1 MARVP
6 TYDSPQV
13 QQQVARPV
21 QLQGVAPDTTSIA
34 RGIESFERGAQI
46 LVNKQ
51 RDETNAAVLQG
62 AATKLGEYQNN
73 DLFNPES
80 GVYATKGGAAIG
92 IAQTRLEAFDQHAL
106 DIRNGLNTDEQRS
119 KWDAYY
125 SGQRQSYSSNLQKY
139 EFKEIDQ
146 YKSDQAKGFI
156 TTASQS
162 AVLNYQNPDQ
172 INRALTQIDAVMSSE
187 GLRNGMAP
195 ELLDA
200 QKLKVKSSIY
210 ADVLQ
215 RQATDDP
222 FAAQKR
228 LKEYQG
234 SMSADD
240 LVRVGGMIENKVD
253 RLQQKAEMA
262 QLRAEARAERTLGKI
277 DAQISSGIP
286 ATPDMWKAW
295 ASSVRGTPAQAEFNQ
310 RVNQE
315 VETQKVLRLPIDQQ
329 VAFINEKTAELQ
341 QNGGTVADAANL
353 NRLSRAVDSSAKM
366 MNNSPLDYFQQR
378 LGGDVPPLD
387 LGSDD
392 APAVLAD
399 RLAALQGMQQKFGPT
414 VAMKPL
420 LPQEVKQ
427 ISAQLESM
435 SPDDQSKLFAQLHS
449 AMGDD
454 KAYAGAMQQIAPD
467 SPIRAL
473 TGLIAGKQRSMTLQK
488 KWFSADVEAT
498 SGDVAKTMMVGES
511 ILNRSKTQN
520 AEDGSPK
527 NFPIPKQT
535 EFQLAFSKAMGD
547 VFAGQPQA
555 YELAMQATRA
565 YYTGAAAQRG
575 DITGEVDSRQMKN
588 AIKASVGEVVVFGGS
603 STLAPWGMAADIFHD
618 VAEKKLSQALSTPYF
633 GKQSQGM
640 VEQGNIDLNAR
651 PRVKNSDGSISTVRS
666 MSANFDGQEVLIPTV
681 SDDGKILSD
690 EAAIDTYL
698 RTGKHLGKFDTP
710 DSATAYAEA
719 LHGDQANRY
728 VGDNK
733 ASTAGLSLRQYKDG
747 VYYVMQGQQ
756 FKYGADGKPLMIN
769 VNEANQ

>member
-13 QQQVARPV
+13 QQQVTRPV

-34 RGIESFERGAQI
+34 RGLESFERGAQI
-46 LVNKQ
+46 LADKQ
-51 RDETNAAVLQG
+51 RAETNAAVLQG
-62 AATKLGEYQNN
+62 AATKLGDYQNN

-92 IAQTRLEAFDQHAL
+92 IAQTRLEAFDKQAV
-106 DIRNGLNTDEQRS
+106 DIRNSLSSDEQRL
-119 KWDAYY
+119 KWDAY
-125 SGQRQSYSSNLQKY
+125 SAGQRQSYSGNLQKY

-146 YKSDQAKGFI
+146 YKSDQAKGFLS
-156 TTASQS
+156 TASQS
-162 AVLNYQNPDQ
+162 AVLNYQNPEQ
-172 INRALTQIDAVMSSE
+172 INRSLTQIDAVLSSE
-187 GLRNGMAP
+187 GQRNGVAP
-195 ELLDA
+195 ELLEA

-222 FAAQKR
+222 FVAQKR

-262 QLRAEARAERTLGKI
+262 QLRAEAKAERTLGKI
-277 DAQISSGIP
+277 DAQISSGVP
-286 ATPDMWKAW
+286 ATPEMWSAW

-310 RVNQE
+310 RVGQE

-329 VAFINEKTAELQ
+329 VSFINEKTAELQ
-341 QNGGTVADAANL
+341 QKGGTVADAANL
-353 NRLSRAVDSSAKM
+353 NRLARAVDSSAKM
-366 MNNSPLDYFQQR
+366 MNNAPLDYFQQR
-378 LGGDVPPLD
+378 LGGDVQPLD

-392 APAVLAD
+392 APAILGD
-399 RLAALQGMQQKFGPT
+399 RLAAIQGMQQKFGPT

-427 ISAQLESM
+427 ISAQLEGM
-435 SPDDQSKLFAQLHS
+435 SPDDQSSLFARLH
-449 AMGDD
+449 AGLGDD

-473 TGLIAGKQRSMTLQK
+473 TGLIAGKQRSMTLEK
-488 KWFSADVEAT
+488 NRFSADVEAT

-511 ILNRSKTQN
+511 ILNRSKTQKT
-520 AEDGSPK
+520 EDGSPRS
-527 NFPIPKQT
+527 FPLPKQAD
-535 EFQLAFSKAMGD
+535 FQLAFSKAMGD
-547 VFAGQPQA
+547 VFAGQPQS
-555 YELAMQATRA
+555 YELAMQATKA

-575 DITGEVDSRQMKN
+575 DISGEVNSRQMKN
-588 AIKASVGEVVVFGGS
+588 AIKASVGEVVDFNGS
-603 STLAPWGMAADIFHD
+603 STLAPWGMAGDKFEQ
-618 VAEKKLSQALSTPYF
+618 VARDQLVNTMKAQGMSDQDQAL
-633 GKQSQGM
+633 
-640 VEQGNIDLNAR
+640 A
-651 PRVKNSDGSISTVRS
+651 
-666 MSANFDGQEVLIPTV
+666 SAF
-681 SDDGKILSD
+681 
-690 EAAIDTYL
+690 
-698 RTGKHLGKFDTP
+698 
-710 DSATAYAEA
+710 
-719 LHGDQANRY
+719 
-728 VGDNK
+728 
-733 ASTAGLSLRQYKDG
+733 SLRQYKDG

>member
-13 QQQVARPV
+13 QQQVTRPV

-34 RGIESFERGAQI
+34 RGLESFERGAQI
-46 LVNKQ
+46 LADKQ
-51 RDETNAAVLQG
+51 RAETNAAVLQG
-62 AATKLGEYQNN
+62 AATKLGDYQNN

-92 IAQTRLEAFDQHAL
+92 IAQTRLEAFDKQAVE
-106 DIRNGLNTDEQRS
+106 IRNSLSTDEQRI
-119 KWDAYY
+119 KWDAY
-125 SGQRQSYSSNLQKY
+125 SAGQRQSYSGNLQKY

-146 YKSDQAKGFI
+146 YKSDQAKGFLS
-156 TTASQS
+156 TASQS
-162 AVLNYQNPDQ
+162 AVLNYQNPEQ
-172 INRALTQIDAVMSSE
+172 INRSLTQIDAVLSSE
-187 GLRNGMAP
+187 GQRNGVAP
-195 ELLDA
+195 ELLEA

-222 FAAQKR
+222 FVAQKR

-262 QLRAEARAERTLGKI
+262 QMRAEAKAERTLGKI
-277 DAQISSGIP
+277 DAQISSGVP
-286 ATPDMWKAW
+286 ATPEMWSAW

-310 RVNQE
+310 RVGQE

-329 VAFINEKTAELQ
+329 VSFINEKTAELQ
-341 QNGGTVADAANL
+341 QKGGTVADAANL
-353 NRLSRAVDSSAKM
+353 NRLARAVDSSAKM
-366 MNNSPLDYFQQR
+366 MNNAPLDYFQQR
-378 LGGDVPPLD
+378 LGGDVQPLD

-392 APAVLAD
+392 APAILGD
-399 RLAALQGMQQKFGPT
+399 RLAAIQGMQQKFGPT

-427 ISAQLESM
+427 ISAQLEVM
-435 SPDDQSKLFAQLHS
+435 SPDDQSSLFARLH
-449 AMGDD
+449 AGLGDD

-473 TGLIAGKQRSMTLQK
+473 TGLIAGKQRSMTLEK
-488 KWFSADVEAT
+488 NRFSADVEAT

-511 ILNRSKTQN
+511 ILNRSKTQKT
-520 AEDGSPK
+520 EDGSPRS
-527 NFPIPKQT
+527 FPLPKQAD
-535 EFQLAFSKAMGD
+535 FQLAFSKAMGD
-547 VFAGQPQA
+547 VFAGQPQS
-555 YELAMQATRA
+555 YELAMQATKA

-575 DITGEVDSRQMKN
+575 DISGEVNSRQMKN
-588 AIKASVGEVVVFGGS
+588 AIKASVGEVVDFNGS
-603 STLAPWGMAADIFHD
+603 STLAPWGMAVDKFEQ
-618 VAEKKLSQALSTPYF
+618 VARDQLVNTMKAQGMSDQDQAL
-633 GKQSQGM
+633 
-640 VEQGNIDLNAR
+640 A
-651 PRVKNSDGSISTVRS
+651 
-666 MSANFDGQEVLIPTV
+666 SAF
-681 SDDGKILSD
+681 
-690 EAAIDTYL
+690 
-698 RTGKHLGKFDTP
+698 
-710 DSATAYAEA
+710 
-719 LHGDQANRY
+719 
-728 VGDNK
+728 
-733 ASTAGLSLRQYKDG
+733 SLRQYKDG

-769 VNEANQ
+769 VSEANE

>member
-13 QQQVARPV
+13 QQQSGRPI
-21 QLQGVAPDTTSIA
+21 QISGVAPDSSPIA
-34 RGIESFERGAQI
+34 DGVKSFERGAQM
-46 LVNKQ
+46 LADKQ
-51 RDETNAAVLQG
+51 REETNAAVLQG
-62 AATKLGEYQNN
+62 AATALGEYQNN
-73 DLFNPES
+73 DLFNPEN

-92 IAQTRLEAFDQHAL
+92 ISQTRLEAFDKHAV
-106 DIRNGLNTDEQRS
+106 DIRNGLNTDEQRR

-125 SGQRQSYSSNLQKY
+125 SGQRRSYSGDLQKY

-146 YKSDQAKGFI
+146 FKSDQAKGFL

-162 AVLNYQNPDQ
+162 AVLNYQNPEQ
-172 INRALTQIDAVMSSE
+172 INRSLAQIDAVLSSE
-187 GLRNGMAP
+187 GMRNGIAP
-195 ELLDA
+195 ELLEA

-222 FAAQKR
+222 FVAQKR

-262 QLRAEARAERTLGKI
+262 QLRAEAKAERTLGKI

-286 ATPDMWKAW
+286 ATPEMWKAW
-295 ASSVRGTPAQAEFNQ
+295 GNSVRGTPAQEEFNQ

-329 VAFINEKTAELQ
+329 VSFVNEKTAELQ
-341 QNGGTVADAANL
+341 QKGGTVADAANL
-353 NRLSRAVDSSAKM
+353 NRLARAVDASAKM
-366 MNNSPLDYFQQR
+366 MNTAPLDYFQQR

-387 LGSDD
+387 LGSED

-399 RLAALQGMQQKFGPT
+399 RLAAIQGMQHKFGPT

-420 LPQEVKQ
+420 LPQEARQ

-435 SPDDQSKLFAQLHS
+435 SPDEQSKLFAQLHS

-473 TGLIAGKQRSMTLQK
+473 TGLIAGKQRSMTLQS
-488 KWFSADVEAT
+488 KWFSPDIEAN
-498 SGDVAKTMMVGES
+498 SGDVAKIMMMGES
-511 ILNRSKTQN
+511 ILNQSKKQKTEN
-520 AEDGSPK
+520 GSSRG
-527 NFPIPKQT
+527 FPLPKQT
-535 EFQLAFSKAMGD
+535 EFQAAFSSAMGD

-555 YELAMQATRA
+555 YDLAMQATRA

-575 DITGEVDSRQMKN
+575 DISGEVNSREMKS
-588 AIKASVGEVVVFGGS
+588 AIKASVGEVVDFNGS
-603 STLAPWGMAADIFHD
+603 STLAPWGMPGDKFEQ
-618 VAEKKLSQALSTPYF
+618 VAREQLVKAIKVQGEPGKGQALA
-633 GKQSQGM
+633 
-640 VEQGNIDLNAR
+640 NA
-651 PRVKNSDGSISTVRS
+651 
-666 MSANFDGQEVLIPTV
+666 F
-681 SDDGKILSD
+681 
-690 EAAIDTYL
+690 
-698 RTGKHLGKFDTP
+698 
-710 DSATAYAEA
+710 
-719 LHGDQANRY
+719 
-728 VGDNK
+728 
-733 ASTAGLSLRQYKDG
+733 SLRQYKDG

>member
-13 QQQVARPV
+13 QQQVTRPV

-34 RGIESFERGAQI
+34 RGLESFERGAQI
-46 LVNKQ
+46 LADKQ
-51 RDETNAAVLQG
+51 RAETNAAVLQG
-62 AATKLGEYQNN
+62 AATKLGDYQNN

-92 IAQTRLEAFDQHAL
+92 IAQTRLEAFDKQAV
-106 DIRNGLNTDEQRS
+106 DIRNSLSSDEQRL
-119 KWDAYY
+119 KWDAY
-125 SGQRQSYSSNLQKY
+125 SAGQRQSYSGNLQKY

-146 YKSDQAKGFI
+146 YKSDQAKGFLS
-156 TTASQS
+156 TASQS
-162 AVLNYQNPDQ
+162 AVLNYQNPEQ
-172 INRALTQIDAVMSSE
+172 INRSLTQIDAVLSSE
-187 GLRNGMAP
+187 GQRNGVAP
-195 ELLDA
+195 ELLEA

-222 FAAQKR
+222 FVAQKR

-262 QLRAEARAERTLGKI
+262 QLRAEAKAERTLGKI
-277 DAQISSGIP
+277 DAQISSGVP
-286 ATPDMWKAW
+286 ATPEMWSAW

-310 RVNQE
+310 RVGQE

-329 VAFINEKTAELQ
+329 VSFINEKTAELQ
-341 QNGGTVADAANL
+341 QKGGTVADAANL
-353 NRLSRAVDSSAKM
+353 NRLARAVDSSAKM
-366 MNNSPLDYFQQR
+366 MNNAPLDYFQQR
-378 LGGDVPPLD
+378 LGGDVQPLD

-392 APAVLAD
+392 APAILGD
-399 RLAALQGMQQKFGPT
+399 RLAAIQGMQQKFGPT

-427 ISAQLESM
+427 ISAQLEVM
-435 SPDDQSKLFAQLHS
+435 SPDDQSSLFARLH
-449 AMGDD
+449 AGLGDD

-473 TGLIAGKQRSMTLQK
+473 TGLIAGKQRSMTLEK
-488 KWFSADVEAT
+488 NRFSADVEAT

-511 ILNRSKTQN
+511 ILNRSKTQKT
-520 AEDGSPK
+520 EDGSPRS
-527 NFPIPKQT
+527 FPLPKQAD
-535 EFQLAFSKAMGD
+535 FQLAFSKAMGD
-547 VFAGQPQA
+547 VFAGQPQS
-555 YELAMQATRA
+555 YELAMQATKA

-575 DITGEVDSRQMKN
+575 DISGEVNSRQMKN
-588 AIKASVGEVVVFGGS
+588 AIKASVGEVVDFNGS
-603 STLAPWGMAADIFHD
+603 STLAPWGMAGDKFEQ
-618 VAEKKLSQALSTPYF
+618 VARDQLVNTMKAQGMSDQDQAL
-633 GKQSQGM
+633 
-640 VEQGNIDLNAR
+640 A
-651 PRVKNSDGSISTVRS
+651 
-666 MSANFDGQEVLIPTV
+666 SAF
-681 SDDGKILSD
+681 
-690 EAAIDTYL
+690 
-698 RTGKHLGKFDTP
+698 
-710 DSATAYAEA
+710 
-719 LHGDQANRY
+719 
-728 VGDNK
+728 
-733 ASTAGLSLRQYKDG
+733 SLRQYKDG

-769 VNEANQ
+769 VSEANE

>member
-13 QQQVARPV
+13 QQQVTRPV

-34 RGIESFERGAQI
+34 RGLESFERGAQI
-46 LVNKQ
+46 LADKQ
-51 RDETNAAVLQG
+51 RAETNAAVLQG
-62 AATKLGEYQNN
+62 AATKLGDYQNN

-92 IAQTRLEAFDQHAL
+92 IAQTRLEAFDKQAV
-106 DIRNGLNTDEQRS
+106 DIRNSLSSDEQRL
-119 KWDAYY
+119 KWDAY
-125 SGQRQSYSSNLQKY
+125 SAGQRQSYSGNLQKY

-146 YKSDQAKGFI
+146 YKSDQAKGFLS
-156 TTASQS
+156 TASQS
-162 AVLNYQNPDQ
+162 AVLNYQNPEQ
-172 INRALTQIDAVMSSE
+172 INRSLTQIDAVLSSE
-187 GLRNGMAP
+187 GQRNGVAP
-195 ELLDA
+195 ELLEA

-222 FAAQKR
+222 FVAQKR

-262 QLRAEARAERTLGKI
+262 QLRAEAKAERTLGKI
-277 DAQISSGIP
+277 DAQISSGVP
-286 ATPDMWKAW
+286 ATPEMWNAW

-310 RVNQE
+310 RVGQE

-329 VAFINEKTAELQ
+329 VSFINEKTAELQ
-341 QNGGTVADAANL
+341 QKGGTVADAANL
-353 NRLSRAVDSSAKM
+353 NRLARAVDSSAKM
-366 MNNSPLDYFQQR
+366 MNNAPLDYFQQR
-378 LGGDVPPLD
+378 LGGDVQPLD

-392 APAVLAD
+392 APAILGD
-399 RLAALQGMQQKFGPT
+399 RLAAIQGMQQKFGPT

-427 ISAQLESM
+427 ISAQLEVM
-435 SPDDQSKLFAQLHS
+435 SPDDQSSLFARLH
-449 AMGDD
+449 AGLGDD

-473 TGLIAGKQRSMTLQK
+473 TGLIAGKQRSMTLEK
-488 KWFSADVEAT
+488 NRFSADVEAT

-511 ILNRSKTQN
+511 ILNRSKTQKT
-520 AEDGSPK
+520 EDGSPR
-527 NFPIPKQT
+527 NFPLPKQAD
-535 EFQLAFSKAMGD
+535 FQLAFSKAMGD
-547 VFAGQPQA
+547 VFAGQPQS
-555 YELAMQATRA
+555 YELAMQATKA

-575 DITGEVDSRQMKN
+575 DISGEVNSRQMKN
-588 AIKASVGEVVVFGGS
+588 AIKASVGEVVDFNGS
-603 STLAPWGMAADIFHD
+603 STLAPWGMAGDKFEQ
-618 VAEKKLSQALSTPYF
+618 VARDQLVNTMKAQGMSDQDQAL
-633 GKQSQGM
+633 
-640 VEQGNIDLNAR
+640 A
-651 PRVKNSDGSISTVRS
+651 
-666 MSANFDGQEVLIPTV
+666 SAF
-681 SDDGKILSD
+681 
-690 EAAIDTYL
+690 
-698 RTGKHLGKFDTP
+698 
-710 DSATAYAEA
+710 
-719 LHGDQANRY
+719 
-728 VGDNK
+728 
-733 ASTAGLSLRQYKDG
+733 SLRQYKDG

-769 VNEANQ
+769 VSEANE

>member
-13 QQQVARPV
+13 QQQVTRPV

-34 RGIESFERGAQI
+34 RGLESFERGAQI
-46 LVNKQ
+46 LVDKQ
-51 RDETNAAVLQG
+51 RAETNAAVLQG
-62 AATKLGEYQNN
+62 AATKLGDYQNN

-92 IAQTRLEAFDQHAL
+92 IAQTRLEAFDKQAV
-106 DIRNGLNTDEQRS
+106 DIRNSLSSDEQRL
-119 KWDAYY
+119 KWDAY
-125 SGQRQSYSSNLQKY
+125 SAGQRQSYSGNLQKY

-146 YKSDQAKGFI
+146 YKSDQAKGFLS
-156 TTASQS
+156 TASQS
-162 AVLNYQNPDQ
+162 AVLNYQNPEQ
-172 INRALTQIDAVMSSE
+172 INRSLTQIDAVLSSE
-187 GLRNGMAP
+187 GQRNGVAP
-195 ELLDA
+195 ELLEA

-222 FAAQKR
+222 FVAQKR

-262 QLRAEARAERTLGKI
+262 QLRAEAKAERTLGKI
-277 DAQISSGIP
+277 DAQISSGVP
-286 ATPDMWKAW
+286 ATPEMWSAW

-310 RVNQE
+310 RVGQE

-329 VAFINEKTAELQ
+329 VSFINEKTAELQ
-341 QNGGTVADAANL
+341 QKGGTVADAANL
-353 NRLSRAVDSSAKM
+353 NRLARAVDSSAKM
-366 MNNSPLDYFQQR
+366 MNNAPLDYFQQR
-378 LGGDVPPLD
+378 LGGDVQPLD

-392 APAVLAD
+392 APAILGD
-399 RLAALQGMQQKFGPT
+399 RLAAIQGMQQKFGPT

-427 ISAQLESM
+427 ISAQLEVM
-435 SPDDQSKLFAQLHS
+435 SPDDQSSLFARLH
-449 AMGDD
+449 AGLGDD
-454 KAYAGAMQQIAPD
+454 EAYAGAMQQIAPD

-473 TGLIAGKQRSMTLQK
+473 TGLIAGKQRSMTLEK
-488 KWFSADVEAT
+488 NRFSADVEAT

-511 ILNRSKTQN
+511 ILNRSKTQKT
-520 AEDGSPK
+520 EDGSPR
-527 NFPIPKQT
+527 NFPLPKQAD
-535 EFQLAFSKAMGD
+535 FQLAFSKAMGD
-547 VFAGQPQA
+547 VFAGQPQS
-555 YELAMQATRA
+555 YELAMQATKA

-575 DITGEVDSRQMKN
+575 DISGEVNSRQMKN
-588 AIKASVGEVVVFGGS
+588 AIKASVGEVVDFNGS
-603 STLAPWGMAADIFHD
+603 STLAPWGMAGDKFEQ
-618 VAEKKLSQALSTPYF
+618 VARDQLVNTMKAQGMSDQDQAL
-633 GKQSQGM
+633 
-640 VEQGNIDLNAR
+640 A
-651 PRVKNSDGSISTVRS
+651 
-666 MSANFDGQEVLIPTV
+666 SAF
-681 SDDGKILSD
+681 
-690 EAAIDTYL
+690 
-698 RTGKHLGKFDTP
+698 
-710 DSATAYAEA
+710 
-719 LHGDQANRY
+719 
-728 VGDNK
+728 
-733 ASTAGLSLRQYKDG
+733 SLRQYKDG

>member
-13 QQQVARPV
+13 QQQVTRPV

-34 RGIESFERGAQI
+34 RGLESFERGAQI
-46 LVNKQ
+46 LADKQ
-51 RDETNAAVLQG
+51 RAETNAAVLQG
-62 AATKLGEYQNN
+62 AATKLGDYQNN

-92 IAQTRLEAFDQHAL
+92 IAQTRLEAFDKQAV
-106 DIRNGLNTDEQRS
+106 DIRNSLSSDEQRL
-119 KWDAYY
+119 KWDAY
-125 SGQRQSYSSNLQKY
+125 SAGQRQSYSGNLQKY

-146 YKSDQAKGFI
+146 YKSDQAKGFLS
-156 TTASQS
+156 TASQS
-162 AVLNYQNPDQ
+162 AVLNYQNPEQ
-172 INRALTQIDAVMSSE
+172 INRSLTQIDAVLSSE
-187 GLRNGMAP
+187 GQRNGVAP
-195 ELLDA
+195 ELLEA

-222 FAAQKR
+222 FVAQKR

-262 QLRAEARAERTLGKI
+262 QLRAEAKAERTLGKI
-277 DAQISSGIP
+277 DAQISSGVP
-286 ATPDMWKAW
+286 ATPEMWSAW

-310 RVNQE
+310 RVGQE

-329 VAFINEKTAELQ
+329 VSFINEKTAELQ
-341 QNGGTVADAANL
+341 QKGGTVADAANL
-353 NRLSRAVDSSAKM
+353 NRLARAVDSSAKM
-366 MNNSPLDYFQQR
+366 MNNAPLDYFQQR
-378 LGGDVPPLD
+378 LGGGVPPLD
-387 LGSDD
+387 LGSDA
-392 APAVLAD
+392 APAILGD
-399 RLAALQGMQQKFGPT
+399 RLAAIQGMQQKFGPT

-427 ISAQLESM
+427 ISAQLEVM
-435 SPDDQSKLFAQLHS
+435 SPDDQSSLFARLH
-449 AMGDD
+449 AGLGDD

-488 KWFSADVEAT
+488 KWFSPDIETT

-511 ILNRSKTQN
+511 ILNRSKTQKT
-520 AEDGSPK
+520 EDGSPRS
-527 NFPIPKQT
+527 FPLPKQAD
-535 EFQLAFSKAMGD
+535 FQLAFSKAMGD
-547 VFAGQPQA
+547 VFAGQPQS
-555 YELAMQATRA
+555 YELAMQATKA

-575 DITGEVDSRQMKN
+575 DISGEVNSRQMKN
-588 AIKASVGEVVVFGGS
+588 AIKASVGEVVDFNGS
-603 STLAPWGMAADIFHD
+603 STLAPWGMAGDKFEQ
-618 VAEKKLSQALSTPYF
+618 VARDQLVNTMKAQGMSDQDQAL
-633 GKQSQGM
+633 
-640 VEQGNIDLNAR
+640 A
-651 PRVKNSDGSISTVRS
+651 
-666 MSANFDGQEVLIPTV
+666 SAF
-681 SDDGKILSD
+681 
-690 EAAIDTYL
+690 
-698 RTGKHLGKFDTP
+698 
-710 DSATAYAEA
+710 
-719 LHGDQANRY
+719 
-728 VGDNK
+728 
-733 ASTAGLSLRQYKDG
+733 SLRQYKDG

>member
-13 QQQVARPV
+13 QQQVTRPI

-34 RGIESFERGAQI
+34 RGLESFERGAQI
-46 LVNKQ
+46 LVDKQ

-73 DLFNPES
+73 DLFNPEG

-92 IAQTRLEAFDQHAL
+92 IAQTRLEAFDKNATE
-106 DIRNGLNTDEQRS
+106 IRNGLNSDEQRR

-125 SGQRQSYSSNLQKY
+125 SGQRQSYSGNLQKY

-146 YKSDQAKGFI
+146 YKSDQAKGFLS
-156 TTASQS
+156 TASQS
-162 AVLNYQNPDQ
+162 AVLNYQNPEQ
-172 INRALTQIDAVMSSE
+172 INRSLSQIDAVLSSE
-187 GLRNGMAP
+187 GQRNGVAP

-215 RQATDDP
+215 RQAADDP
-222 FAAQKR
+222 FVAQRR

-253 RLQQKAEMA
+253 RIQQKAEMA
-262 QLRAEARAERTLGKI
+262 QLRAEAKAERALGKI

-286 ATPDMWKAW
+286 ATPEMWNAW
-295 ASSVRGTPAQAEFNQ
+295 AGSVRGTPAQAEFNQ
-310 RVNQE
+310 RVSQE
-315 VETQKVLRLPIDQQ
+315 VETQKVLRLPFDQQ
-329 VAFINEKTAELQ
+329 VSFINEKTAELQ
-341 QNGGTVADAANL
+341 QKGGTVADAANL
-353 NRLSRAVDSSAKM
+353 GRLARAVDSSAKM
-366 MNNSPLDYFQQR
+366 MDNAPLDYFQQR
-378 LGGDVPPLD
+378 LGGEVQPLD

-392 APAVLAD
+392 APAVLGD
-399 RLAALQGMQQKFGPT
+399 RLAAIQGMQQKYGPT

-420 LPQEVKQ
+420 LPQEARQ

-435 SPDDQSKLFAQLHS
+435 SPDEQSNLFARLH
-449 AMGDD
+449 AGLGDD

-488 KWFSADVEAT
+488 KWFSPDTEVT

-511 ILNRSKTQN
+511 ILNRSKTHK

-535 EFQLAFSKAMGD
+535 DFQTAFSSAMGD
-547 VFAGQPQA
+547 VFAGQPQS
-555 YELAMQATRA
+555 YELAMQATKS

-575 DITGEVDSRQMKN
+575 DISGEVNSRLMKD
-588 AIKASVGEVVVFGGS
+588 AIKASVGEVVDFNGS
-603 STLAPWGMAADIFHD
+603 STLAPWGMSGDKFEQIARDQLVNTMKAQGMS
-618 VAEKKLSQALSTPYF
+618 EKEQAL
-633 GKQSQGM
+633 
-640 VEQGNIDLNAR
+640 A
-651 PRVKNSDGSISTVRS
+651 
-666 MSANFDGQEVLIPTV
+666 SAF
-681 SDDGKILSD
+681 
-690 EAAIDTYL
+690 
-698 RTGKHLGKFDTP
+698 
-710 DSATAYAEA
+710 
-719 LHGDQANRY
+719 
-728 VGDNK
+728 
-733 ASTAGLSLRQYKDG
+733 SLRQFKDG